1 MNVLPLTQRVLIG
14 GKGPSFQHGSTCR
27 TPRCLDYKAWS
38 DESMT
43 HAISAVAQEGT
54 SVRRAAETYGVPKS
68 TLGDR
73 ISGRIVH
80 GASSGASRFLTDDE
94 EEELVAFIIG
104 CSSICYSKTIKEIL
118 VVVQRTLELRGVHKD
133 TSYGWWESFRKR
145 HPNLTLRVATSL
157 SKARVLASNQVV
169 LDHYFDFLEETLR
182 ENGLIDK
189 PYQIFNMDETG
200 MPLDGKPVKTIHA
213 VGSQNP
219 HSLSSGS
226 KDQITVV
233 GCVSAGTTPSPDG
246 HMESEKIQ
254 V

>member
-1 MNVLPLTQRVLIG
+1 MVRVHHFNVEVHVEHLNVWTTKPGV
-14 GKGPSFQHGSTCR
+14 
-27 TPRCLDYKAWS
+27 
-38 DESMT
+38 MT
-43 HAISAVAQEGT
+43 NAISAVAQEGT

-80 GASSGASRFLTDDE
+80 GASSGASRFLTDVE
-94 EEELVAFIIG
+94 EEELVAFILG

-118 VVVQRTLELRGVHKD
+118 VVVQRTLKLCGVHKD
-133 TSYGWWESFRKR
+133 VSYGWWESFRKR

-169 LDHYFDFLEETLR
+169 LDYYFDLLEETLR

-200 MPLDGKPVKTIHA
+200 MALDTKPVKTIHT

-219 HSLSSGS
+219 YSLSSGS
-226 KDQITVV
+226 KDHCCGV
-233 GCVSAGTTPSPDG
+233 CECCRTTPSPDG
-246 HMESEKIQ
+246 HMELEKLQ
-254 V
+254 A